1 MVYLDVTGACKS
13 PRSTGIQRV
22 TRRIFQELARRVPIT
37 PISWNL
43 VGNRYQFL
51 GRRERA
57 ILEQPA
63 RFLTRPAARPEL
75 RGEYF
80 PAELHRQIFRK
91 SIQLQDQLQPD
102 DVLLLPDIFRDG
114 RLRKLPALISETTAR
129 SVAIFHDAAA
139 LRLSLLNQRARA
151 KFERYITSLAKFD
164 LVVCVSEASRND
176 LLQLWAELGATPTQA
191 AVETWP
197 VEPFGP
203 NENLGS
209 NQFRPLIL
217 CVGSFEPR
225 KNHITLLRAA
235 DALWQAGLDFELNLI
250 GRSTSSF
257 GSRVKAE
264 LRKLLRAGRSVR
276 WLKQVN
282 DELLHRAYQECRF
295 TVYPSLMEGFG
306 LPITESLSHGKP
318 CVCGGNGALGEVA
331 RGGGCLIV
339 DQTSHAALA
348 DGMKRLLSDRQLY
361 ARLCHE
367 ARERKLRSWSDYI
380 DKLLTH
386 LQPANCPKAGGACL
400 PGDI

>member
-1 MVYLDVTGACKS
+1 MFGAASGGEVCYSRFSHDAHCGPPNRHNDVARCSRRPASAQRRDDRVLQRKLENLSVALSMVYIDVTGACKS

-22 TRRIFQELARRVPIT
+22 TRRIFQELARRIPIT

-51 GRRERA
+51 GRREHA

-91 SIQLQDQLQPD
+91 SIQLQGQLQPD

-114 RLRKLPALISETTAR
+114 RLRKLPPLISETTAR

-209 NQFRPLIL
+209 NQFRP
-217 CVGSFEPR
+217 
-225 KNHITLLRAA
+225 
-235 DALWQAGLDFELNLI
+235 
-250 GRSTSSF
+250 
-257 GSRVKAE
+257 
-264 LRKLLRAGRSVR
+264 
-276 WLKQVN
+276 
-282 DELLHRAYQECRF
+282 
-295 TVYPSLMEGFG
+295 
-306 LPITESLSHGKP
+306 
-318 CVCGGNGALGEVA
+318 
-331 RGGGCLIV
+331 
-339 DQTSHAALA
+339 
-348 DGMKRLLSDRQLY
+348 
-361 ARLCHE
+361 
-367 ARERKLRSWSDYI
+367 
-380 DKLLTH
+380 
-386 LQPANCPKAGGACL
+386 
-400 PGDI
+400 

>member
-1 MVYLDVTGACKS
+1 
-13 PRSTGIQRV
+13 
-22 TRRIFQELARRVPIT
+22 
-37 PISWNL
+37 
-43 VGNRYQFL
+43 
-51 GRRERA
+51 
-57 ILEQPA
+57 
-63 RFLTRPAARPEL
+63 
-75 RGEYF
+75 
-80 PAELHRQIFRK
+80 
-91 SIQLQDQLQPD
+91 
-102 DVLLLPDIFRDG
+102 
-114 RLRKLPALISETTAR
+114 
-129 SVAIFHDAAA
+129 
-139 LRLSLLNQRARA
+139 
-151 KFERYITSLAKFD
+151 D

-348 DGMKRLLSDRQLY
+348 GGMKRLLSDRQLY

-367 ARERKLRSWSDYI
+367 ARERKFRSWSDYI

-386 LQPANCPKAGGACL
+386 LQPANCPGAGGACL

>member
-1 MVYLDVTGACKS
+1 MIYIDVTGACKS

-51 GRRERA
+51 GRREHA

-63 RFLTRPAARPEL
+63 RFLSRPTARPEL

-91 SIQLQDQLQPD
+91 SIQLQDQLQPA

-114 RLRKLPALISETTAR
+114 RLRKLPPLISETSAR
-129 SVAIFHDAAA
+129 TVAIFHDAAA
-139 LRLSLLNQRARA
+139 LRLPMLYPKAGRRFRA
-151 KFERYITSLAKFD
+151 YIVSLAAFD
-164 LVVCVSEASRND
+164 LVVCVSHESRKE
-176 LLQLWAELGATPTQA
+176 LLQLWSDFGTLPTET

-197 VEPFGP
+197 VELNPEEQSPPSKPRG
-203 NENLGS
+203 E
-209 NQFRPLIL
+209 LIV

-225 KNHITLLRAA
+225 KNQITLLGAA
-235 DALWQAGLDFELNLI
+235 DKLWESGLTFQLELI

-257 GSRVKAE
+257 GRKIVAE
-264 LRKLLRAGRSVR
+264 VRRLHRAKRNVR

-282 DELLHRAYQECRF
+282 DQTLHRAYRECRF

-306 LPITESLSHGKP
+306 LPIAESLLFGKP
-318 CVCGGNGALGEVA
+318 CVCGGNGALGEIA

-339 DQTSHAALA
+339 DQTSVDALA
-348 DGMKRLLSDRQLY
+348 KGIKTLLLDRQFYADLSD
-361 ARLCHE
+361 E
-367 ARERKLRSWSDYI
+367 ARARKFGSWSDYI
-380 DKLLTH
+380 DKFFGH
-386 LQPANCPKAGGACL
+386 LALPRDGSGAPAL
-400 PGDI
+400 RH